1 MVKQYVNV
9 DDAEGTK
16 KLITMMYGGV
26 EDITSDP
33 TLPRTLDTKCEEC
46 GHFEAVFFQARSRPG
61 IEPKPSGSRS
71 FRRGKC
77 CRRCGRLHDSLCVR
91 IGTRALGE
99 RVDAT
104 LFCLHR
110 LPAPVDRPLG
120 EESR

>member
-46 GHFEAVFFQARSRPG
+46 GHFEAVFFQARSPASNPNPVGADHSDAASAAGGAGDCVTRCA
-61 IEPKPSGSRS
+61 
-71 FRRGKC
+71 RG
-77 CRRCGRLHDSLCVR
+77 
-91 IGTRALGE
+91 
-99 RVDAT
+99 
-104 LFCLHR
+104 
-110 LPAPVDRPLG
+110 
-120 EESR
+120 